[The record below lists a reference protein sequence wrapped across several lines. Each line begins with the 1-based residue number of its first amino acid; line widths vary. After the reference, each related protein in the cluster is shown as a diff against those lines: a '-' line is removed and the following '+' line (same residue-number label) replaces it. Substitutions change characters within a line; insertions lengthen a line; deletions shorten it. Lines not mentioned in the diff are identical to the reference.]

1 MKKCLLAASLVAAT
15 MLVALQPRPA
25 AAEVFNDEQEK
36 AIESIVR
43 SYLLANPELLEEVIE
58 ELRKKREAEAA
69 VARQEYLRDL
79 YKPESKYARY
89 SMGEGD
95 VVVIEFMDYNCPFC
109 RKAYSTLR
117 DLHEEADIEVRFI
130 EFPVLGPMSTVASQ
144 AALAAEK
151 QGKYIEFHDALM
163 ALEDRIND
171 EETVFATAEEVGLDV
186 AQLKQDMQAPEINQ
200 MIEENLQL
208 ADNLGVQGTPEIFV
222 GDNAIS
228 GAPQD
233 LRDQLIR
240 YIAEAREGCAT
251 C

>member
-1 MKKCLLAASLVAAT
+1 MKKCLLAASLVAVT

-25 AAEVFNDEQEK
+25 AAEVFNDEQEQ
-36 AIESIVR
+36 AIESVVR

-79 YKPESKYARY
+79 YKPDSEYARY
-89 SMGEGD
+89 SMGDGD

-117 DLHEEADIEVRFI
+117 DLHEEADVEVRFI

-171 EETVFATAEEVGLDV
+171 EETIFATAEKVGLDV
-186 AQLKQDMQAPEINQ
+186 AQLKQDMQAPEISQ
-200 MIEENLQL
+200 LIEENLQL

-240 YIAEAREGCAT
+240 YITEAREGCAT